1 MNLWR
6 LLALALPAIES
17 GLALVS
23 TPGLTPALAL
33 AAALHTG
40 AASSQ
45 TYPSRPVRIVV
56 PFAAGG
62 DLDTLVR
69 FLGARVTDGLGQP
82 VIVENRTGAG
92 GNIGADAVAKA
103 APDGYTILIGS
114 ATTQAA
120 AASLLKS
127 IPYDPVKDFA
137 PIARLGHIAQVLVVK
152 ADSPYKDVAG
162 LVAAAR
168 AQPGK
173 LNYGQGSS
181 GNLLPAATLVK
192 RLGLDVARV
201 NYRSP
206 PQAMAEVLSGQVQF
220 MFIDLSA
227 ALGQIRAG
235 TLRPLAVSSAG
246 PSALLPGVPPI
257 GDTLKGFEL
266 LTWFAM
272 YAPAGTSAAVVDSL
286 TAATRKALAIPAV
299 AAKLADMG
307 FEMYA
312 STPAELAAFTAA
324 EVAKWRALVAETG
337 IEQE

>member
-1 MNLWR
+1 MRLGR
-6 LLALALPAIES
+6 TLGILLAILLAPPAHAWPDKPLKFI
-17 GLALVS
+17 VS
-23 TPGLTPALAL
+23 FAPGTATDNL
-33 AAALHTG
+33 
-40 AASSQ
+40 
-45 TYPSRPVRIVV
+45 
-56 PFAAGG
+56 
-62 DLDTLVR
+62 
-69 FLGARVTDGLGQP
+69 ARVLADALTASLGQP
-82 VIVENRTGAG
+82 IVIDNKPGAQG
-92 GNIGADAVAKA
+92 SIGANQAAKA
-103 APDGYTILIGS
+103 APDGYTLLIGS

-137 PIARLGHIAQVLVVK
+137 PVTQLGHIAQVLIVK
-152 ADSPYKDVAG
+152 ADSPYRDVAA

-181 GNLLPAATLVK
+181 GNLLPSATLVK

-235 TLRPLAVSSAG
+235 TLRPLAVSSARE
-246 PSALLPGVPPI
+246 SVLLPGVPPI
-257 GDTLKGFEL
+257 ADTLKGFEL

-272 YAPAGTSAAVVDSL
+272 YAPAGTPAAIVDTL
-286 TAATRKALAIPAV
+286 NIATRKALADAVV
-299 AAKLADMG
+299 AAKLVAMG

-312 STPAELAAFTAA
+312 STPADLGAFTTA
-324 EVAKWRALVAETG
+324 EVAKWKSLVAETG

>member
-1 MNLWR
+1 MRRGR
-6 LLALALPAIES
+6 LLGLLLAALTAGPAAAQTTWPDKPIRFVVS
-17 GLALVS
+17 FAPGTATDNLARVLADALV
-23 TPGLTPALAL
+23 PL
-33 AAALHTG
+33 
-40 AASSQ
+40 
-45 TYPSRPVRIVV
+45 
-56 PFAAGG
+56 
-62 DLDTLVR
+62 
-69 FLGARVTDGLGQP
+69 LGQP
-82 VIVENRTGAG
+82 IVIDNKPGAQG
-92 GNIGADAVAKA
+92 SIGANQVAKA

-120 AASLLKS
+120 AASLLKT
-127 IPYDPVKDFA
+127 IPYDPVKDFT
-137 PIARLGHIAQVLVVK
+137 PVTRLGHIAQVLVVK
-152 ADSPYKDVAG
+152 ADSPYRDVAA

-272 YAPAGTSAAVVDSL
+272 YAPAGTPAVLVERL
-286 TAATRKALAIPAV
+286 NAATRKALAEPAV
-299 AAKLADMG
+299 ARKLADMG
-307 FEMYA
+307 FELEA
-312 STPAELAAFTAA
+312 GTPAALAAFTAA
-324 EVAKWRALVAETG
+324 EVAKWKALVAETG
-337 IEQE
+337 LEQE

>member
-1 MNLWR
+1 MRLVHALLI
-6 LLALALPAIES
+6 LLAM
-17 GLALVS
+17 LVAA
-23 TPGLTPALAL
+23 P
-33 AAALHTG
+33 AAAW
-40 AASSQ
+40 
-45 TYPSRPVRIVV
+45 PDRPVKFVV
-56 PFAAGG
+56 SFAPGTAT
-62 DLDTLVR
+62 DNL
-69 FLGARVTDGLGQP
+69 ARVLADALTTTLGQP
-82 VIVENRTGAG
+82 IVIDNKPGAQG
-92 GNIGADAVAKA
+92 SIGANQVAKA
-103 APDGYTILIGS
+103 APDGHTILIGS

-120 AASLLKS
+120 AASLLKTV
-127 IPYDPVKDFA
+127 PYDPVKDFA
-137 PIARLGHIAQVLVVK
+137 PVTRLGHIAQVLVVK
-152 ADSPYKDVAG
+152 ADAPYRDVAA

-181 GNLLPAATLVK
+181 GNLLPSATLVK

-201 NYRSP
+201 SYRSP

-235 TLRPLAVSSAG
+235 TLRPLAVSSARE
-246 PSALLPGVPPI
+246 SALLPGVPPI

-272 YAPAGTSAAVVDSL
+272 YAPAGTPAAIVDTL
-286 TAATRKALAIPAV
+286 NAATRKALADPAV
-299 AAKLADMG
+299 AAKLVAMG

-312 STPAELAAFTAA
+312 GTPAELGAFTAA
-324 EVAKWRALVAETG
+324 EVAKWKALVAETG

>member
-1 MNLWR
+1 MRVGWL
-6 LLALALPAIES
+6 LGCVLALLSTGPVAAQGWPDKPIRFVVSFAPATATDN
-17 GLALVS
+17 L
-23 TPGLTPALAL
+23 
-33 AAALHTG
+33 
-40 AASSQ
+40 
-45 TYPSRPVRIVV
+45 
-56 PFAAGG
+56 
-62 DLDTLVR
+62 
-69 FLGARVTDGLGQP
+69 ARVLADSLAPLLGQP
-82 VIVENRTGAG
+82 IVIDNKPGAQG
-92 GNIGADAVAKA
+92 SIGANQVAKA
-103 APDGYTILIGS
+103 APDGTTILIGS

-137 PIARLGHIAQVLVVK
+137 PVTRLGHIAQVLVVK
-152 ADSPYKDVAG
+152 ADSPYRDVAA

-168 AQPGK
+168 AHPGK

-181 GNLLPAATLVK
+181 GNLLPSATLVK

-201 NYRSP
+201 DYRSP

-272 YAPAGTSAAVVDSL
+272 YAPAGTPAAVVERL
-286 TAATRKALAIPAV
+286 NAATRRALAEPAV
-299 AAKLADMG
+299 ARKLSDMG
-307 FEMYA
+307 FELETG
-312 STPAELAAFTAA
+312 TPAELAAFTAA
-324 EVAKWRALVAETG
+324 EVAKWKALVAETG

>member
-1 MNLWR
+1 MRMGWL
-6 LLALALPAIES
+6 LGSVLALLSTGPVAAQGWPDKPIRFVVSFAPATATDN
-17 GLALVS
+17 L
-23 TPGLTPALAL
+23 
-33 AAALHTG
+33 
-40 AASSQ
+40 
-45 TYPSRPVRIVV
+45 
-56 PFAAGG
+56 
-62 DLDTLVR
+62 
-69 FLGARVTDGLGQP
+69 ARVLADSLAPLLGQP
-82 VIVENRTGAG
+82 IVIDNKPGAQG
-92 GNIGADAVAKA
+92 SIGANQVAKA
-103 APDGYTILIGS
+103 APDGTTILIGS

-137 PIARLGHIAQVLVVK
+137 PVTRLGHIAQVLVVK
-152 ADSPYKDVAG
+152 ADSPYRDVAA

-168 AQPGK
+168 AHPGK

-181 GNLLPAATLVK
+181 GNLLPSATLVK

-272 YAPAGTSAAVVDSL
+272 YAPAGTPAAVVERL
-286 TAATRKALAIPAV
+286 NAATRRALAEPAV
-299 AAKLADMG
+299 ARKLADMG
-307 FEMYA
+307 FELETG
-312 STPAELAAFTAA
+312 TPAELAAFTVA
-324 EVAKWRALVAETG
+324 EVAKWKALVAETG
-337 IEQE
+337 LEQE

>member
-1 MNLWR
+1 MR
-6 LLALALPAIES
+6 LSRALGILFVVLFA
-17 GLALVS
+17 
-23 TPGLTPALAL
+23 TPA
-33 AAALHTG
+33 AAW
-40 AASSQ
+40 
-45 TYPSRPVRIVV
+45 PDRPVKFVV
-56 PFAAGG
+56 SFAPGTAT
-62 DLDTLVR
+62 DNL
-69 FLGARVTDGLGQP
+69 ARVLADALTTTLGQP
-82 VIVENRTGAG
+82 IVIDNKPGAQG
-92 GNIGADAVAKA
+92 SIGANQVAKA

-181 GNLLPAATLVK
+181 GNLLPSATLVK

-246 PSALLPGVPPI
+246 PSALLPGVPPV

-272 YAPAGTSAAVVDSL
+272 YAPAGTSVAVVDTL
-286 TAATRKALAIPAV
+286 NAATRKALADPAV
-299 AAKLADMG
+299 AGKLAGMG

-312 STPAELAAFTAA
+312 GTPAELADFTAA
-324 EVAKWRALVAETG
+324 EVAKWKALVAETG

>member
-1 MNLWR
+1 MRLSR
-6 LLALALPAIES
+6 ALGLLLAVLFA
-17 GLALVS
+17 
-23 TPGLTPALAL
+23 TPA
-33 AAALHTG
+33 AAW
-40 AASSQ
+40 
-45 TYPSRPVRIVV
+45 PDRPVKFVV
-56 PFAAGG
+56 SFAPGTAT
-62 DLDTLVR
+62 DNL
-69 FLGARVTDGLGQP
+69 ARVLADALTATLGQP
-82 VIVENRTGAG
+82 IVIDNKPGAQG
-92 GNIGADAVAKA
+92 SIGANQVAKA

-152 ADSPYKDVAG
+152 ADSPYNDVAG

-181 GNLLPAATLVK
+181 GNLLPAATLMK

-206 PQAMAEVLSGQVQF
+206 PQAMADVLSGQVQF

-246 PSALLPGVPPI
+246 PSALLPGVPPV

-286 TAATRKALAIPAV
+286 NAATRKALATPAV
-299 AAKLADMG
+299 AARLADMG

-312 STPAELAAFTAA
+312 GTPAELAAFTAA

>member
-1 MNLWR
+1 MGLTR
-6 LLALALPAIES
+6 ALGILLAVLSFA
-17 GLALVS
+17 
-23 TPGLTPALAL
+23 TPAQAWPDKPLKF
-33 AAALHTG
+33 
-40 AASSQ
+40 
-45 TYPSRPVRIVV
+45 IVS
-56 PFAAGG
+56 FAPGTAT
-62 DLDTLVR
+62 DNL
-69 FLGARVTDGLGQP
+69 ARVLADALTASLGQP
-82 VIVENRTGAG
+82 IVIDNKPGAQG
-92 GNIGADAVAKA
+92 SIGANQAAKA

-137 PIARLGHIAQVLVVK
+137 PVTQLGHIAQVLVVK
-152 ADSPYKDVAG
+152 ADSPYKDVAA

-201 NYRSP
+201 SYRSP

-235 TLRPLAVSSAG
+235 TLRPLAVSSARE
-246 PSALLPGVPPI
+246 SALLPGVPPI

-272 YAPAGTSAAVVDSL
+272 YAPAGTPVAIVERL
-286 TAATRKALAIPAV
+286 NAATRKALADPAV
-299 AAKLADMG
+299 ARKLSDMG

-312 STPAELAAFTAA
+312 GTPAELGAFTAA
-324 EVAKWRALVAETG
+324 EVAKWKALVAETG

>member
-1 MNLWR
+1 MRLSR
-6 LLALALPAIES
+6 ALGLLLALLFA
-17 GLALVS
+17 
-23 TPGLTPALAL
+23 TPA
-33 AAALHTG
+33 AAW
-40 AASSQ
+40 
-45 TYPSRPVRIVV
+45 PDRPVKFVV
-56 PFAAGG
+56 SFAPGTAT
-62 DLDTLVR
+62 DNLARVLADTL
-69 FLGARVTDGLGQP
+69 TTTLGQP
-82 VIVENRTGAG
+82 IVIDNKPGAQG
-92 GNIGADAVAKA
+92 SIGANQVARA

-152 ADSPYKDVAG
+152 ADSPYKDVAA

-272 YAPAGTSAAVVDSL
+272 YAPAGTSVAVVDAL
-286 TAATRKALAIPAV
+286 NVATRKALADPAV
-299 AAKLADMG
+299 AGKLADMG

-312 STPAELAAFTAA
+312 GTPAELAAFTAA
-324 EVAKWRALVAETG
+324 EVAKWKALVTETG

>member
-1 MNLWR
+1 MGLTR
-6 LLALALPAIES
+6 ALGILLAVLSFA
-17 GLALVS
+17 
-23 TPGLTPALAL
+23 TPAQAWPDKPLKF
-33 AAALHTG
+33 
-40 AASSQ
+40 
-45 TYPSRPVRIVV
+45 IVS
-56 PFAAGG
+56 FAPGTAT
-62 DLDTLVR
+62 DNL
-69 FLGARVTDGLGQP
+69 ARVLADALTASLGQP
-82 VIVENRTGAG
+82 IVIDNKPGAQG
-92 GNIGADAVAKA
+92 SIGANQAAKA

-137 PIARLGHIAQVLVVK
+137 PVTQLGHIAQVLVVK
-152 ADSPYKDVAG
+152 ADSPYKDVAA

-235 TLRPLAVSSAG
+235 TLRPLAVSSARE
-246 PSALLPGVPPI
+246 SALLPGVPPI

-272 YAPAGTSAAVVDSL
+272 YAPAGTPVAIVERL
-286 TAATRKALAIPAV
+286 NAATRKALADPAV
-299 AAKLADMG
+299 ARKLSDMG

-312 STPAELAAFTAA
+312 GTPTELGAFTAA
-324 EVAKWRALVAETG
+324 EVAKWKALVAETG

>member
-1 MNLWR
+1 
-6 LLALALPAIES
+6 LALVATLFALPAQAWPDKPIKFVVS
-17 GLALVS
+17 FAPGTATDNLARILAD
-23 TPGLTPALAL
+23 ALS
-33 AAALHTG
+33 
-40 AASSQ
+40 AS
-45 TYPSRPVRIVV
+45 
-56 PFAAGG
+56 
-62 DLDTLVR
+62 
-69 FLGARVTDGLGQP
+69 LGQP
-82 VIVENRTGAG
+82 IVIDNKPGAQG
-92 GNIGADAVAKA
+92 SIGANQVAKA
-103 APDGYTILIGS
+103 PPDGYTILIGS

-137 PIARLGHIAQVLVVK
+137 PITRLGHIGQVLVVK
-152 ADSPYKDVAG
+152 ADSPYRDVAA
-162 LVAAAR
+162 LVAAAK
-168 AQPGK
+168 ANPGK

-181 GNLLPAATLVK
+181 GNLLPSATLVK
-192 RLGLDVARV
+192 RLGLDVTRV

-272 YAPAGTSAAVVDSL
+272 YAPAGTYME
-286 TAATRKALAIPAV
+286 I
-299 AAKLADMG
+299 G
-307 FEMYA
+307 
-312 STPAELAAFTAA
+312 
-324 EVAKWRALVAETG
+324 RAHV
-337 IEQE
+337 

>member
-1 MNLWR
+1 MR
-6 LLALALPAIES
+6 LGWLLGCVLALLSTGPVAAQGWPDKPIRFV
-17 GLALVS
+17 VS
-23 TPGLTPALAL
+23 FAPGTATDNL
-33 AAALHTG
+33 
-40 AASSQ
+40 
-45 TYPSRPVRIVV
+45 
-56 PFAAGG
+56 
-62 DLDTLVR
+62 
-69 FLGARVTDGLGQP
+69 ARVLADSLAPLLGQP
-82 VIVENRTGAG
+82 IVIDNKPGAQG
-92 GNIGADAVAKA
+92 SIGANQVARA
-103 APDGYTILIGS
+103 APDGTTILIGS

-137 PIARLGHIAQVLVVK
+137 PVTRLGHIAQVLVVK
-152 ADSPYKDVAG
+152 ADSPYRDVAA

-168 AQPGK
+168 AHPGK

-181 GNLLPAATLVK
+181 GNLLPSATLVK

-201 NYRSP
+201 DYRSP

-272 YAPAGTSAAVVDSL
+272 YAPAGTPAAVVERL
-286 TAATRKALAIPAV
+286 NAATRRALAEPAV
-299 AAKLADMG
+299 ARKLADMG
-307 FEMYA
+307 FELETG
-312 STPAELAAFTAA
+312 TPAELAAFTAA
-324 EVAKWRALVAETG
+324 EVAKWKALVAETG
-337 IEQE
+337 LEQE

>member
-1 MNLWR
+1 MRLVHALLI
-6 LLALALPAIES
+6 LLAM
-17 GLALVS
+17 LVAA
-23 TPGLTPALAL
+23 P
-33 AAALHTG
+33 AAAW
-40 AASSQ
+40 
-45 TYPSRPVRIVV
+45 PDRPVKFVV
-56 PFAAGG
+56 SFAPGTAT
-62 DLDTLVR
+62 DNL
-69 FLGARVTDGLGQP
+69 ARVLADALTTTLGQP
-82 VIVENRTGAG
+82 IVIDNKPGAQG
-92 GNIGADAVAKA
+92 SIGANQVAKA

-120 AASLLKS
+120 AASLLKTV
-127 IPYDPVKDFA
+127 PYDPVKDFA
-137 PIARLGHIAQVLVVK
+137 PVTRLGHIAQVLVVK
-152 ADSPYKDVAG
+152 ADAPYRDVAA

-181 GNLLPAATLVK
+181 GNLLPSATLVK

-201 NYRSP
+201 SYRSP

-235 TLRPLAVSSAG
+235 TLRPLAVSSARE
-246 PSALLPGVPPI
+246 SALLPGVPPI

-272 YAPAGTSAAVVDSL
+272 YAPAGTPAAIVDTL
-286 TAATRKALAIPAV
+286 NAATRKALADPAV
-299 AAKLADMG
+299 AAKLVAMG

-312 STPAELAAFTAA
+312 GTPAELGAFTAA
-324 EVAKWRALVAETG
+324 EVAKWKALVAETG

>member
-1 MNLWR
+1 MR
-6 LLALALPAIES
+6 LSRALGILFVVLFA
-17 GLALVS
+17 
-23 TPGLTPALAL
+23 TPA
-33 AAALHTG
+33 AAW
-40 AASSQ
+40 
-45 TYPSRPVRIVV
+45 PDRPVKFVV
-56 PFAAGG
+56 SFAPGTAT
-62 DLDTLVR
+62 DNL
-69 FLGARVTDGLGQP
+69 ARVLADALTTTLGQP
-82 VIVENRTGAG
+82 IVIDNKPGAQG
-92 GNIGADAVAKA
+92 SIGANQVAKA

>member
-1 MNLWR
+1 MRLGGALGL
-6 LLALALPAIES
+6 LLAVLFVAPAQAWPDKPIRFV
-17 GLALVS
+17 VS
-23 TPGLTPALAL
+23 FAPGTATDNL
-33 AAALHTG
+33 
-40 AASSQ
+40 
-45 TYPSRPVRIVV
+45 
-56 PFAAGG
+56 
-62 DLDTLVR
+62 
-69 FLGARVTDGLGQP
+69 ARVLADALTQSLGQP
-82 VIVENRTGAG
+82 IVIDNKPGAQG
-92 GNIGADAVAKA
+92 SIGANQVARA

-120 AASLLKS
+120 AASLLKT

-137 PIARLGHIAQVLVVK
+137 PVTRLGHIAQVLVVK
-152 ADSPYKDVAG
+152 GDSPYKDVAA
-162 LVAAAR
+162 LIAAAR

-181 GNLLPAATLVK
+181 GNLLPSATLAK
-192 RLGLDVARV
+192 RLGLDVVRV

-235 TLRPLAVSSAG
+235 ALRPLAVSSAA

-257 GDTLKGFEL
+257 SDTLKGFEL

-272 YAPAGTSAAVVDSL
+272 YAPAGTPAAVIDTL
-286 TAATRKALAIPAV
+286 NAATRKALADPAV
-299 AAKLADMG
+299 GRKLADMG

>member
-1 MNLWR
+1 MRLAR
-6 LLALALPAIES
+6 TLGILLAILLAPPAHAWPDKPLKFI
-17 GLALVS
+17 VS
-23 TPGLTPALAL
+23 FAPGTATDNL
-33 AAALHTG
+33 
-40 AASSQ
+40 
-45 TYPSRPVRIVV
+45 
-56 PFAAGG
+56 
-62 DLDTLVR
+62 
-69 FLGARVTDGLGQP
+69 ARVLADALTASLGQP
-82 VIVENRTGAG
+82 IVIDNKPGAPG
-92 GNIGADAVAKA
+92 SIGANQAAKA
-103 APDGYTILIGS
+103 APDGYTLLIGS

-137 PIARLGHIAQVLVVK
+137 PVTQLGHIAQVLIVK
-152 ADSPYKDVAG
+152 ADSPYRDVAA

-181 GNLLPAATLVK
+181 GNLLPSATLVK

-235 TLRPLAVSSAG
+235 TLRPLAVSSARE
-246 PSALLPGVPPI
+246 SALLPGVPPI
-257 GDTLKGFEL
+257 ADTLKGFEL

-272 YAPAGTSAAVVDSL
+272 YAPTGTPADIVDTL
-286 TAATRKALAIPAV
+286 NIATRKVLADPVV
-299 AAKLADMG
+299 AAKLVAMG

-312 STPAELAAFTAA
+312 STPADLGAFTTT
-324 EVAKWRALVAETG
+324 EVAKWKSLVAETG